1 MNLRDLPDLSDAL
14 KQVQMYEKKKLDP
27 VGKEDGDIDND
38 GDKDKTDSYLLNRR
52 KTVTKAMGKKTHLCA
67 SKVKMEDREYD
78 VIPEAHTLLEDGTVT
93 HYDITDGNFIMENV
107 PVEELEIIKEGPHE
121 HFVNY
126 DKNLEVLGE
135 TCGGSHDGD
144 MKKKKKK
151 KEEMGEGYG
160 SKKKKKHDCAS
171 KVKHEEFGVGNC
183 IKGMHDLD
191 ENGVV
196 QHYDVFFEHG
206 IEKHVPVSKLE
217 ILEGGMHE
225 HVIHDEAEDDA

>member
-1 MNLRDLPDLSDAL
+1 MNLRELPDFSEAL

-27 VGKEDGDIDND
+27 VGKEDGDMDND
-38 GDKDKTDSYLLNRR
+38 GDKDKSDSYLLNRR
-52 KTVTKAMGKKTHLCA
+52 KTVAKAMGKKTHLCA

-107 PVEELEIIKEGPHE
+107 PVEELEIIQEGPHE
-121 HFVNY
+121 HYVNH

-135 TCGGSHDGD
+135 NCGGSHDGD